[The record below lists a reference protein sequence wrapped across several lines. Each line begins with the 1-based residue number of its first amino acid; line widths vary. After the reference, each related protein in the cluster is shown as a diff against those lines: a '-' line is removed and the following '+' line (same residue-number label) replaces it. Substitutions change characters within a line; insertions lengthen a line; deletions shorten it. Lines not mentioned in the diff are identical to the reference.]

1 MNKQLNRLCIVG
13 LLVLFM
19 FILTGCSGVPGFK
32 IAPNPTVNETDLYTE
47 TVYIRNCADFE
58 NEKRTPM
65 TEEAPIVAHV
75 VVADQ
80 ATSEDTGEMVVIPKD
95 LKEKLQSEIEKE
107 YEDVL
112 QEKQTQV
119 EKTDLV
125 VPAYSIRIF
134 DVLWKQQCTCSTVVF
149 EMEKQIYTADY
160 SYKLEYPMLDQT
172 MQMACTA

>member
-1 MNKQLNRLCIVG
+1 MNKKLYRLWFLTTIIF
-13 LLVLFM
+13 LLLFM
-19 FILTGCSGVPGFK
+19 TGCGGVPGFK

-65 TEEAPIVAHV
+65 TEKAPVTGHV
-75 VVADQ
+75 ILADK
-80 ATSEDTGEMVVIPKD
+80 AIAEDTGEMVEIPSD
-95 LKEKLQSEIEKE
+95 LKEKLLASIERE
-107 YEDVL
+107 YKDVL
-112 QEKQTQV
+112 KEKQNEV

-134 DVLWKQQCTCSTVVF
+134 DVLWKQQCTCSTVAF

-160 SYKLEYPMLDQT
+160 SFKLEYPTLDQT